1 VSREDWLDDELAE
14 HLRTL
19 ELALL
24 DPAVRRDRVQVAAL
38 LAKDFFEFGSSG
50 RVWLRA
56 ETIALLATEDY
67 TPPEMECFR
76 CDRIAADVALVTYKS
91 VRRDGA
97 SGEKAVALRSSLW
110 VREASGWRVR
120 FHQGTKALGTQAQGT
135 KEG

>member
-24 DPAVRRDRVQVAAL
+24 DPAVRRDRANAAGL
-38 LAKDFFEFGSSG
+38 LAEDFFEYGSSG

-56 ETIALLATEDY
+56 ETLELLATEDY
-67 TPPEMECFR
+67 TPLEMEDFR
-76 CDRIAADVALVTYKS
+76 CDRIAADVALVTYRS
-91 VRRDGA
+91 VRRDIA
-97 SGEKAVALRSSLW
+97 SGETAVALRSSLW

-120 FHQGTKALGTQAQGT
+120 FHQGTKVLGTKA
-135 KEG
+135 